1 MVLGLGTLG
10 KLLALPYSLPKA
22 GIAYCFEKVIEMAE
36 AEYYD
41 DEAVKE
47 ELLLLQL
54 QLEEGDIDEMEYRRR
69 EAPILVRLREIKE
82 RRKQQVEE
90 LIAARKAEGED
101 RTVVIDMPDEL
112 R

>member
-36 AEYYD
+36 TEYYD
-41 DEAVKE
+41 DEVVKE
-47 ELLLLQL
+47 DLLILQL

-90 LIAARKAEGED
+90 MIAARKVDGED
-101 RTVVIDMPDEL
+101 GQVVIDMPDEL